1 MLIALFGHSQVRSSS
16 QPAPTHRYQLFHEPG
31 GTHQL
36 CADLNAGSGFHPW
49 TAPSVG
55 SLWPKLA
62 RYDHALALLHGKT
75 LGMDAASA
83 GQTAGSA
90 KGGVTA
96 LGFCETIFLR
106 KGGSHLTQTH
116 ITEDG
121 WIWGQVSPHAHG
133 SIPTCVHAGLCTWSS
148 YCWTNLSGIQRE
160 KCGVPIFL

>member
-1 MLIALFGHSQVRSSS
+1 M
-16 QPAPTHRYQLFHEPG
+16 
-31 GTHQL
+31 
-36 CADLNAGSGFHPW
+36 
-49 TAPSVG
+49 
-55 SLWPKLA
+55 
-62 RYDHALALLHGKT
+62 LALGFT
-75 LGMDAASA
+75 LGQLLLWALS
-83 GQTAGSA
+83 GQNLLVTTMLWLFSMVKHWGWMRPQLGKLLGVP

-148 YCWTNLSGIQRE
+148 HCWTNLSGIQRE
-160 KCGVPIFL
+160 QCGVPIFL